1 MYHYECELVM
11 KSYMPKSLEIGML
24 FVDVSEEGTIL
35 FELDSIPTDEEKFI
49 IENGA
54 PMELYIVDQDDV
66 FVEPHEIGWIDEGDH
81 TDELRP
87 ISLEDVNY
95 ILNECNGWLE
105 LEIVGEF
112 WDEEEQ
118 VIPNMYE
125 QKVVIRLLTDN
136 DDEE

>member
-1 MYHYECELVM
+1 
-11 KSYMPKSLEIGML
+11 MPKSLEIGML

-35 FELDSIPTDEEKFI
+35 FELDSIPRDEEKFI
-49 IENGA
+49 IDNGA
-54 PMELYIVDQDDV
+54 PMELYIVDEDDV

-81 TDELRP
+81 IDELRP

>member
-35 FELDSIPTDEEKFI
+35 FELDSIPRDEEKFI
-49 IENGA
+49 IDNGA
-54 PMELYIVDQDDV
+54 PMELYIVDEDDV

-81 TDELRP
+81 IDELRP